1 MIYKCTVSYD
11 GSNYAGWQKQI
22 NAIGIQEIIE
32 KALSKINKA
41 PIEIAASGRTDAKVH
56 ALGQVFHFEA
66 VVKMPCTNYKHAINA
81 LLPDDIRI
89 QKVEEASDDFHARF
103 SAKSKRY
110 DYVCSF
116 DKDNPFLFK
125 YVEFVP
131 KTIDIEKMKEASKY
145 LLGTHDFTSFSSSK
159 IDERKPRIK
168 TITDIDFVMEDNGFR
183 IIFKGT
189 GFLRYQ
195 VRMMVATLLEVGK
208 HKIECE
214 KVKEILE
221 KKDKSACRYNANA
234 QGLYLVEV
242 VYE

>member
-32 KALSKINKA
+32 KALTKINKE
-41 PIEIAASGRTDAKVH
+41 PIEVVASGRTDAKVH
-56 ALGQVFHFEA
+56 ALGQVFHFDA
-66 VVKMPCTNYKHAINA
+66 TIHMPCENYKHAINA
-81 LLPDDIRI
+81 LLPYDIRI
-89 QKVEEASDDFHARF
+89 VKVEEENDDFHARF
-103 SAKSKRY
+103 SAKYKRY

-116 DKDNPFLFK
+116 DKDNPFLYK
-125 YVEFVP
+125 YAEFVP
-131 KTIDIEKMKEASKY
+131 DTIDIEKMKEASKY
-145 LLGTHDFTSFSSSK
+145 LLGTHDFTSFSSSR

-168 TITDIDFVMEDNGFR
+168 TITTIEFVMETKGFR

-195 VRMMVATLLEVGK
+195 VRMMTATLLEVGK

-214 KVKEILE
+214 EVKEILE
-221 KKDKSACRYNANA
+221 KKDKMACRYNANA
-234 QGLYLVEV
+234 AGLYLVEV
-242 VYE
+242 LY